1 MKKTQ
6 LTIKTKLSAPI
17 ETNDDLKD
25 NLELIKKIK
34 YYPRSYRWRKY
45 DLEVIEGL
53 EEKLNSLGNYKID
66 KVKIIRGAL
75 ALAQKKDP
83 RAFIKIIHEAE
94 INSLISGR

>member
-1 MKKTQ
+1 MKKTP

-83 RAFIKIIHEAE
+83 KAFIKIIHEAE

>member
-83 RAFIKIIHEAE
+83 KAFIKIIHEAE